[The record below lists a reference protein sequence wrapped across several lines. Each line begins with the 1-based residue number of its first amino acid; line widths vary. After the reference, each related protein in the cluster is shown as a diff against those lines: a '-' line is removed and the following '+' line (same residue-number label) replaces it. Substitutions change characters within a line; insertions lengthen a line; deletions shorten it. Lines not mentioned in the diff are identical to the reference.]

1 MTTRLRALL
10 ACVALLVLGMLILVL
25 KFSGGDHPTPKMI
38 AANASNGGS
47 TSFPARVIDFEPYDS
62 VDSVLDQSD
71 TVVIGT
77 VGTTVSRQIDD
88 GGFPNEPENGNP
100 VILQEVL
107 IKEVLRND
115 SLRSGD
121 TIVLV
126 SFDNSR
132 MKIDEQ
138 RPLKM
143 GDEIV
148 LLAVQLP
155 RERSPGIRKFHTVYG
170 RIGADS
176 SIYDL
181 HRDGVLSA
189 RDANIVGPFTL
200 TGLRDLVRSIPPKA
214 LIWGSVK

>member
-25 KFSGGDHPTPKMI
+25 KFSGDHPTPKMI

-47 TSFPARVIDFEPYDS
+47 TSFPARVIDFEPYGS
-62 VDSVLDQSD
+62 VDSVLDQAD

-77 VGTTVSRQIDD
+77 EGQTVRRQVDD
-88 GGFPNEPENGNP
+88 GGFPDEPENGNP

-132 MKIDEQ
+132 IKIDEQ

-200 TGLRDLVRSIPPKA
+200 TGLRDLVRSMPPKA